1 MRSTVL
7 DGFAVNP
14 GDLSWDFLSRFGE
27 YSVYESTPPELVAER
42 LSGTDIVL
50 TNRVKITP
58 ALLDSC
64 KSIKFVTA
72 LGTGYDMIDVRAC
85 RERGVEVCNAPGYS
99 TDSVAQLAFSLL
111 LALTNDLSGFRKI
124 VRDGGW
130 TGVPG
135 IAYQKIPCMEL
146 AGKTVGV
153 YGCGAIGK
161 RFGELCRAFGMRV
174 LAYRRSAVPGISD
187 GIEYTDSET
196 LLCESDFVSLH
207 CPLTDE
213 TRGLVSSAFIAKMKR
228 GAYLINT
235 SRGAVVNEADLAEAL
250 TDGRLSGAALDVMC
264 KEPPERDNPLRAC
277 KLHRNPALRMGNA
290 GGKKAPAS
298 DTRTEYFVIRQ
309 HRKRDQPGILTN
321 GTEALF
327 RHFRSFS
334 T

>member
-1 MRSTVL
+1 MPQGVLIMRSTVL

-27 YSVYESTPPELVAER
+27 YSVYDSTPPELVAER
-42 LSGTDIVL
+42 LSRTDIVL

-111 LALTNDLSGFRKI
+111 LALTNDLNGFRKI

-161 RFGELCRAFGMRV
+161 RFGELCRAFGC
-174 LAYRRSAVPGISD
+174 LP
-187 GIEYTDSET
+187 T
-196 LLCESDFVSLH
+196 
-207 CPLTDE
+207 
-213 TRGLVSSAFIAKMKR
+213 
-228 GAYLINT
+228 
-235 SRGAVVNEADLAEAL
+235 
-250 TDGRLSGAALDVMC
+250 AA
-264 KEPPERDNPLRAC
+264 R
-277 KLHRNPALRMGNA
+277 
-290 GGKKAPAS
+290 
-298 DTRTEYFVIRQ
+298 
-309 HRKRDQPGILTN
+309 
-321 GTEALF
+321 LF
-327 RHFRSFS
+327 REFPTASNTPTVKRFFANRISSLS
-334 T
+334 TALSPTKHAGL

>member
-1 MRSTVL
+1 MPQGVLIMRSTVL

-27 YSVYESTPPELVAER
+27 YSVYDSTPPELVAER

-264 KEPPERDNPLRAC
+264 KEPPEHENPLTGLANC
-277 KLHRNPALRMGNA
+277 IVTPHCAWVTPEA
-290 GGKKAPAS
+290 
-298 DTRTEYFVIRQ
+298 
-309 HRKRDQPGILTN
+309 RKRLLLILERNISSFVNTGKGIN
-321 GTEALF
+321 RVF
-327 RHFRSFS
+327 
-334 T
+334 

>member
-1 MRSTVL
+1 MPQGVLIMRSTVL

-27 YSVYESTPPELVAER
+27 YSVYDSTPPELVAER

-153 YGCGAIGK
+153 YGCGTIGK

-264 KEPPERDNPLRAC
+264 KEPPERDNPLTGLANC
-277 KLHRNPALRMGNA
+277 IVTPHCAWVTPEA
-290 GGKKAPAS
+290 
-298 DTRTEYFVIRQ
+298 
-309 HRKRDQPGILTN
+309 RKRLLLILERNISSFVNTGKGIN
-321 GTEALF
+321 RVF
-327 RHFRSFS
+327 
-334 T
+334 

>member
-1 MRSTVL
+1 MKSTVL

-27 YSVYESTPPELVAER
+27 YTVYDSTPPELVSER

-50 TNRVKITP
+50 TNRVKITSD
-58 ALLDSC
+58 LLDSC

-111 LALTNDLSGFRKI
+111 LALTNDLNGFRRI

-146 AGKTVGV
+146 AGKTVGI
-153 YGCGAIGK
+153 YGCGAIGI

-196 LLCESDFVSLH
+196 LLSESDFVSLH

-235 SRGAVVNEADLAEAL
+235 SRGAVVNENDLAKAL
-250 TDGRLSGAALDVMC
+250 TDGTLAGAALDVMC
-264 KEPPERDNPLRAC
+264 KEPPEQDNPLIGLENCIITPHCAWVT
-277 KLHRNPALRMGNA
+277 PEA
-290 GGKKAPAS
+290 
-298 DTRTEYFVIRQ
+298 
-309 HRKRDQPGILTN
+309 RKRLLSILENNIASFIATGKGIN
-321 GTEALF
+321 RVF
-327 RHFRSFS
+327 
-334 T
+334 

>member
-1 MRSTVL
+1 MPQGVFIMRSTVL

-27 YSVYESTPPELVAER
+27 YSVYDSTPPELVAER

-64 KSIKFVTA
+64 KSIRFVTA

-135 IAYQKIPCMEL
+135 IAYQQIPCMEL

-196 LLCESDFVSLH
+196 LLNESDFVSLH

-264 KEPPERDNPLRAC
+264 KEPPERDNPLTGLSNCIVTPHCAWVT
-277 KLHRNPALRMGNA
+277 PEA
-290 GGKKAPAS
+290 
-298 DTRTEYFVIRQ
+298 
-309 HRKRDQPGILTN
+309 RKRLLLILERNISSFVNTGKGIN
-321 GTEALF
+321 RIF
-327 RHFRSFS
+327 
-334 T
+334 

>member
-1 MRSTVL
+1 MPQGVLIMRSTVL

-27 YSVYESTPPELVAER
+27 YSVYDSTPPELVAER

-196 LLCESDFVSLH
+196 LLGESDFVSLH

-264 KEPPERDNPLRAC
+264 KEPPERDNPLTGLANC
-277 KLHRNPALRMGNA
+277 IVTPHCAWVTPEA
-290 GGKKAPAS
+290 
-298 DTRTEYFVIRQ
+298 
-309 HRKRDQPGILTN
+309 RKRLLLILERNISSFVNTGKGIN
-321 GTEALF
+321 RVF
-327 RHFRSFS
+327 
-334 T
+334 

>member
-1 MRSTVL
+1 MPQGVLIMRSTVL

-27 YSVYESTPPELVAER
+27 YSVYDSTPPELVAER

-264 KEPPERDNPLRAC
+264 KEPPERDNPLTGLANC
-277 KLHRNPALRMGNA
+277 IVTPHCAWVTPEA
-290 GGKKAPAS
+290 
-298 DTRTEYFVIRQ
+298 
-309 HRKRDQPGILTN
+309 RKRLLLILERNISSFVNTGKGIN
-321 GTEALF
+321 RVF
-327 RHFRSFS
+327 
-334 T
+334 

>member
-27 YSVYESTPPELVAER
+27 YSVYDSTPPELVAER

-85 RERGVEVCNAPGYS
+85 RERSVEVCNAPGYS

-135 IAYQKIPCMEL
+135 IAYQQIPCMEL

-250 TDGRLSGAALDVMC
+250 TDGSLSGAALDVMC
-264 KEPPERDNPLRAC
+264 KEPPERDNPLTGLANC
-277 KLHRNPALRMGNA
+277 IVTPHCAWVTPEA
-290 GGKKAPAS
+290 
-298 DTRTEYFVIRQ
+298 
-309 HRKRDQPGILTN
+309 RKRLLLILERNISSFVNTGKGIN
-321 GTEALF
+321 RVF
-327 RHFRSFS
+327 
-334 T
+334 

>member
-1 MRSTVL
+1 MPQGVFIMRSTVL

-27 YSVYESTPPELVAER
+27 YSVYDSTPPELVAER

-174 LAYRRSAVPGISD
+174 LAYRRSAVPGIYD

-264 KEPPERDNPLRAC
+264 KEPPERDNPLTGLANC
-277 KLHRNPALRMGNA
+277 IVTPHCAWVTPEA
-290 GGKKAPAS
+290 
-298 DTRTEYFVIRQ
+298 
-309 HRKRDQPGILTN
+309 RKRLLLILERNISSFVNTGKGIN
-321 GTEALF
+321 RVF
-327 RHFRSFS
+327 
-334 T
+334 

>member
-1 MRSTVL
+1 MPQGVLIMRSTVL

-27 YSVYESTPPELVAER
+27 YSVYDSTPPELVAER

-135 IAYQKIPCMEL
+135 IAYQKIPCTEL

-264 KEPPERDNPLRAC
+264 KEPPERDNPLTGLANC
-277 KLHRNPALRMGNA
+277 IVTPHCAWVTPEA
-290 GGKKAPAS
+290 
-298 DTRTEYFVIRQ
+298 
-309 HRKRDQPGILTN
+309 RKRLLLILERNISSFVNTGKGIN
-321 GTEALF
+321 RVF
-327 RHFRSFS
+327 
-334 T
+334 

>member
-27 YSVYESTPPELVAER
+27 YSVYDSTPPELVAER

-64 KSIKFVTA
+64 KSIRFVTA

-111 LALTNDLSGFRKI
+111 LALTNDLNGFRKI

-213 TRGLVSSAFIAKMKR
+213 TRGLVSSAFIEKMKR

-235 SRGAVVNEADLAEAL
+235 SRGAVVNENDLAEAL

-264 KEPPERDNPLRAC
+264 KEPPERDNPLTGLENCIVTPHCAWVT
-277 KLHRNPALRMGNA
+277 PEA
-290 GGKKAPAS
+290 
-298 DTRTEYFVIRQ
+298 
-309 HRKRDQPGILTN
+309 RKRLLLILERNISSFVNTGKGIN
-321 GTEALF
+321 RVF
-327 RHFRSFS
+327 
-334 T
+334 

>member
-27 YSVYESTPPELVAER
+27 YSVYDSTPPELVAER

-111 LALTNDLSGFRKI
+111 LALTNDLNGFRKI
-124 VRDGGW
+124 VRYGGW

-196 LLCESDFVSLH
+196 LLGESDFVSLH

-264 KEPPERDNPLRAC
+264 KEPPERDNPLTGLANC
-277 KLHRNPALRMGNA
+277 IVTPHCAWVTPEA
-290 GGKKAPAS
+290 
-298 DTRTEYFVIRQ
+298 
-309 HRKRDQPGILTN
+309 RKRLLLILERNISSFVNTGKGIN
-321 GTEALF
+321 RVF
-327 RHFRSFS
+327 
-334 T
+334 

>member
-27 YSVYESTPPELVAER
+27 YSVYDSTPPELVAER

-99 TDSVAQLAFSLL
+99 TDSVAQLAFSLI
-111 LALTNDLSGFRKI
+111 LALTNDLNGFRKI

-264 KEPPERDNPLRAC
+264 KEPPERDNPLTGLAHC
-277 KLHRNPALRMGNA
+277 IVTPHCAWVTPEA
-290 GGKKAPAS
+290 
-298 DTRTEYFVIRQ
+298 
-309 HRKRDQPGILTN
+309 RKRLLLILERNISSFVNTGKGIN
-321 GTEALF
+321 RVF
-327 RHFRSFS
+327 
-334 T
+334 